1 LQAVANSGKMVVGVK
16 QALAILEDFRPE
28 VCFVTGGY
36 VCTPVVIACR
46 MRNVPVLIYLPDM
59 TPGLA
64 IRSLAFLA
72 QRVAVTYPEVARYFG
87 SKGVAT
93 GYPVR
98 EELSEAVRDR
108 ALARQQLSSALDIR
122 LDPAV
127 SGDGLPLL
135 LVFGG
140 SQGAR
145 SINLAI
151 WRHLEQLLPH
161 SQILHVVGARDWNMV
176 DEHVPDLPP
185 DLAERYFPVSYLHQ
199 EMAWALASADLVV
212 ARAGASTLGEFPV
225 AYLPAVLVP
234 LPIAGGHQRVNAEKL
249 AQVGGAVIID
259 DAELERKLAPT
270 VVELLNNAE
279 KRLQMGAAMASLA
292 RPNAALQI
300 GRELVALSV

>member
-1 LQAVANSGKMVVGVK
+1 MVIGVK
-16 QALAILEDFRPE
+16 QALAILEEFRPD

-36 VCTPVVIACR
+36 VCTPVAIACR
-46 MRNVPVLIYLPDM
+46 MRNVPILIYLPDM

-72 QRVAVTYPEVARYFG
+72 QRVAVTFPEVATHFG

-98 EELSEAVRDR
+98 DELTEAVRDR
-108 ALARQQLSSALDIR
+108 VLARQRLASALDIR
-122 LDPAV
+122 LEPAG

-145 SINLAI
+145 SINLAV
-151 WRHLEQLLPH
+151 WHQLEQLLPH
-161 SQILHVVGARDWNMV
+161 TQILHVVGNRDWHMV
-176 DEHVPDLPP
+176 DEHVPDLPAG
-185 DLAERYFPVSYLHQ
+185 LADRYFPVPYLHQ
-199 EMAWALASADLVV
+199 EMAWALAAADLVV

-225 AYLPAVLVP
+225 AYLPAVLIP

-249 AQVGGAVIID
+249 AQAGGAVIVD
-259 DAELERKLAPT
+259 DADIEPKLAPA
-270 VVELLNNAE
+270 VIELLGNPE

-300 GRELVALSV
+300 ARELVALSG